1 MLNENVS
8 CHDMTL
14 LNHIHSTRSKPSLS
28 LFVLVMQSSRRW
40 SLVLMASFLLSF
52 PMTVFPSSSCI
63 NAHTNSNPFH
73 INSATQI
80 CVVNSKTYK
89 VVSHEKLSFAFV
101 RCSADVLDQRLNV
114 LLHIN
119 FAYGLLDLFVTLL
132 AKPLGKCK
140 STSKTDL
147 KVSLIASRNAK
158 IRHHC

>member
-1 MLNENVS
+1 
-8 CHDMTL
+8 MTL
-14 LNHIHSTRSKPSLS
+14 LNHIRSALNHSIYKIQTFSVTFCFGDAVLQTLKFGPDGIFPSVFS
-28 LFVLVMQSSRRW
+28 HDCFSF
-40 SLVLMASFLLSF
+40 FLLHKH
-52 PMTVFPSSSCI
+52 T
-63 NAHTNSNPFH
+63 HTNSNPFH
-73 INSATQI
+73 INSATQS

-147 KVSLIASRNAK
+147 KVSSIASRNAK